1 MRHALAAGDVDRAAS
16 LVELAI
22 PGLQRTRQ
30 DGIIRGWVDVIP
42 DEVVRVRPV
51 LAALFVGALTSAG
64 EFDDVEHRLDDVE
77 HWLDTHSSADG
88 SASPAS
94 TAPMVVED
102 QDQLARLPG
111 AVQLYRAA
119 LALDRGDVVGVVR
132 YARQAQDR
140 AAAGDDLTRASA
152 SALSGLASWREG
164 DLRAAELAYSS
175 CVEGLR
181 RVGHIADILGCSIA
195 LADIRLTQ
203 GRVNDALATYDQAL
217 RLASRHPGTAPPGT
231 VLPGTADMYVGMS
244 QVALE
249 RNDLA
254 LATTHLT
261 YSQQLGERAGLPQN
275 PYRWRVAM
283 ARLKEAQG
291 DLAAALILLDEAH
304 SVYTGDFSPNVRP
317 VPAMRARLLAA
328 HGYEDEALAWAAG
341 RGLSADDDLSYLREY
356 EHITLAR
363 VLLARHT
370 AVGAGDDLRAALGL
384 LPRLLAAAEAG
395 ERMGTAIEVLVLQAL
410 AQQAD
415 GQTSYA
421 LAELE
426 RAVGLAEPEGFVRL
440 FASEGAPMA
449 VLLNA
454 LAARA
459 HESSYVR
466 RLAAACAQTAESR
479 SLSEPPALSTG
490 RREGVVEAL
499 SPRELEVLR
508 MLSTDLDGPGI
519 ARHLVV
525 SLNTVRSHTKSIY
538 TKLGVNS
545 RRAAVRRA
553 DELGVLP
560 RSSRR

>member
-1 MRHALAAGDVDRAAS
+1 
-16 LVELAI
+16 
-22 PGLQRTRQ
+22 
-30 DGIIRGWVDVIP
+30 
-42 DEVVRVRPV
+42 
-51 LAALFVGALTSAG
+51 
-64 EFDDVEHRLDDVE
+64 
-77 HWLDTHSSADG
+77 
-88 SASPAS
+88 
-94 TAPMVVED
+94 
-102 QDQLARLPG
+102 
-111 AVQLYRAA
+111 
-119 LALDRGDVVGVVR
+119 
-132 YARQAQDR
+132 
-140 AAAGDDLTRASA
+140 
-152 SALSGLASWREG
+152 
-164 DLRAAELAYSS
+164 
-175 CVEGLR
+175 
-181 RVGHIADILGCSIA
+181 
-195 LADIRLTQ
+195 
-203 GRVNDALATYDQAL
+203 
-217 RLASRHPGTAPPGT
+217 
-231 VLPGTADMYVGMS
+231 
-244 QVALE
+244 
-249 RNDLA
+249 
-254 LATTHLT
+254 
-261 YSQQLGERAGLPQN
+261 
-275 PYRWRVAM
+275 M

-341 RGLSADDDLSYLREY
+341 RGLSADDDVSYLREY

-395 ERMGTAIEVLVLQAL
+395 GRKGTAIEVLVLQAL

-415 GQTSYA
+415 GQTSHA

-440 FASEGAPMA
+440 FAGEGAPMA

-454 LAARA
+454 LAART

-479 SLSEPPALSTG
+479 RLSEPPALSTG

-538 TKLGVNS
+538 TKLGVDS

-560 RSSRR
+560 RTSRR